1 MKFGC
6 WLLAESKVSRLAS
19 YVIKIMKKSS
29 KLLRILPHI
38 LPLLVIAAVTIYI
51 SAQYLNEPPGYIHA
65 WTQADNYSLAL
76 GFRHNGGDFFHPQT
90 MIYNKQQYGFDDPE
104 SLVTGCDLPLHH
116 YLVAVLMGI
125 TNSTEPWVFRGFTL
139 AVAILGLW
147 ALYLLAFVLTRSR
160 AKSLLVAT
168 LTATAPAYAYYRA
181 SFLPTVP
188 ALSLAM
194 GGLLLYVLHLR
205 DGKTWTLYVS
215 LLLLTLSMM
224 ERTSFAVLWI
234 AVAGF
239 QFLRI
244 LRKETTF
251 RISWLPFFAG
261 AVLFAGWWFWNM
273 HLRNEYGSLFLA
285 SLLPVTTWDN
295 ARCVFEGMRDH
306 WRFHYFQRL
315 QYWLYVG
322 TAAAMVVTLIV
333 KRKTKPTD
341 RKPLS
346 LWWLLAIWMFGEL
359 LFTVAMF
366 EQFMYHDYYFLDSLF
381 LPIVMLL
388 VGMLAMLPDI
398 EKQWGRV
405 VSLLVVLALTG
416 FMTAKACYMQVER
429 RKEGV
434 EAFETAMRYKHAYR
448 MVDKAGFKSR
458 EIKYMTLFSYPQNT
472 PFVMMNMEGYSVMWT
487 DPEVVNHALTFDY
500 DYILVEDEVYR
511 REFEG
516 SKYILSRLKR
526 IAGDGE
532 ISLCE
537 LSDTVI
543 HATADHFFQ

>member
-1 MKFGC
+1 MERKR
-6 WLLAESKVSRLAS
+6 LISKIV
-19 YVIKIMKKSS
+19 
-29 KLLRILPHI
+29 PHL
-38 LPLLVIAAVTIYI
+38 LPLLVIAAVACFI
-51 SAQYLNEPPGYIHA
+51 SVRYLNEPPGYIHA
-65 WTQADNYSLAL
+65 WAQSDNYSLAL
-76 GFRHNGGDFFHPQT
+76 GFRHNHGDFFHPQT
-90 MIYNKQQYGFDDPE
+90 LIYNKQQYGFDDPE
-104 SLVTGCDLPLHH
+104 SLITGCDLPLHH
-116 YLVAVLMGI
+116 YLVAVLMGV

-147 ALYLLAFVLTRSR
+147 ALYLFAFVLTRSR

-168 LTATAPAYAYYRA
+168 LTATAPSYAYYSF
-181 SFLPTVP
+181 SFLPTLP

-205 DGKTWTLYVS
+205 DGKVWTLWVS
-215 LLLLTLSMM
+215 LLLFTLAMM
-224 ERTSFAVLWI
+224 VRASFAVLWV
-234 AVAGF
+234 AVACF
-239 QFLRI
+239 QLLRI

-261 AVLFAGWWFWNM
+261 ALLFAAWWFWSM

-285 SLLPVTTWDN
+285 SLLPVTTWEN
-295 ARCVFEGMRDH
+295 ARCVFQGMRDH

-322 TAAAMVVTLIV
+322 TAVAMVITLIV
-333 KRKTKPTD
+333 RGKTKSTD
-341 RKPLS
+341 WKPLS

-359 LFTVAMF
+359 LFAVAMF
-366 EQFMYHDYYFLDSLF
+366 EQFMFHDYYFLDSFF
-381 LPIVMLL
+381 LPLVVLM
-388 VGMLAMLPDI
+388 VGMLAMLPNI
-398 EKQWGRV
+398 ENQWGRV

-416 FMTAKACYMQVER
+416 FMTAKARDMQQER

-434 EAFETAMRYKHAYR
+434 EAFETAVRYKHANKMLSETGYVLSDLR
-448 MVDKAGFKSR
+448 FL
-458 EIKYMTLFSYPQNT
+458 TLFSYPQNT
-472 PFVMMNMEGYSVMWT
+472 PFVMMNREGYSVMVT
-487 DPEVVNHALTFDY
+487 DSDVVAHALTFDF

-532 ISLCE
+532 ISLCD

-543 HATADHFFQ
+543 HATADHFFE

>member
-1 MKFGC
+1 MERKP
-6 WLLAESKVSRLAS
+6 LISKIV
-19 YVIKIMKKSS
+19 
-29 KLLRILPHI
+29 PHI
-38 LPLLVIAAVTIYI
+38 LPLLVIAAVAMFIGVR
-51 SAQYLNEPPGYIHA
+51 YLNEPPGYIHA
-65 WTQADNYSLAL
+65 WAQSDNYSLAL

-90 MIYNKQQYGFDDPE
+90 LIYNKQQYGFDDPE

-116 YLVAVLMGI
+116 WLVAVLMGV
-125 TNSTEPWVFRGFTL
+125 TNSTEPWTFRGFTL

-168 LTATAPAYAYYRA
+168 LTATAPSYAYYSS
-181 SFLPTVP
+181 SFLPTLP

-205 DGKTWTLYVS
+205 EGKTWMLYIS
-215 LLLLTLSMM
+215 LLLLTLAMM
-224 ERTSFAVLWI
+224 ERASFAVMWV
-234 AVAGF
+234 AVGCF

-251 RISWLPFFAG
+251 RVSWLPFFAG
-261 AVLFAGWWFWNM
+261 AVMFAAWWFWST
-273 HLRNEYGSLFLA
+273 HLRNEYGSLYLA

-295 ARCVFEGMRDH
+295 ARCVFESMHDH
-306 WRFHYFQRL
+306 WRFHYFQRM
-315 QYWLYVG
+315 QHWLYVVV
-322 TAAAMVVTLIV
+322 AAAVVITLIV
-333 KRKTKPTD
+333 KGNTPSSE

-346 LWWLLAIWMFGEL
+346 LWWLVAIWLFGEV
-359 LFTVAMF
+359 LFAIAMF
-366 EQFMYHDYYFLDSLF
+366 EQFLHHDYYYLDSFF
-381 LPIVMLL
+381 LPIVMVL
-388 VGMLAMLPDI
+388 VGLFAMLPNV

-405 VSLLVVLALTG
+405 LSLVVVLVLTG
-416 FMTAKACYMQVER
+416 FMTVTARNMQQER

-434 EAFETAMRYKHAYR
+434 DAFETAVRYKHANK
-448 MVDKAGFKSR
+448 MLDEAGYGLSD
-458 EIKYMTLFSYPQNT
+458 IKFMTLFSYPQNT
-472 PFVMMNMEGYSVMWT
+472 PFVMMNREGYAVMWT
-487 DPEVVNHALTFDY
+487 DTAVVAHALTFDF

-516 SKYILSRLKR
+516 SRYILSRLNR

-537 LSDTVI
+537 LSDSVL
-543 HATADHFFQ
+543 HPTAEHFFE